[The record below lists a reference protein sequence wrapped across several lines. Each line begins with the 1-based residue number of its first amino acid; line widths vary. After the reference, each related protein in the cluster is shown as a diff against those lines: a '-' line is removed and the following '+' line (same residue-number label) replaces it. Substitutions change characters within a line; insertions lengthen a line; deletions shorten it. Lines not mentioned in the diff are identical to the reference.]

1 MMPETGYWILVAHN
15 SQLLIYIRGQRSE
28 NRGQRSEN
36 RGQMTEDRGQ
46 ITGAGNQ
53 IAGLVDSRNPKSFF
67 PTSEFFYMLYALI
80 AITLNFEP

>member
-1 MMPETGYWILVAHN
+1 
-15 SQLLIYIRGQRSE
+15 
-28 NRGQRSEN
+28 
-36 RGQMTEDRGQ
+36 MTEDRGQ

-53 IAGLVDSRNPKSFF
+53 IAGLVHSRNPKSFF